1 MGPAAGA
8 VPCHLLDF
16 SNVNTARQFHHKI
29 EKLYKDYLS
38 KHCNDE
44 WKVHFDALLVRM
56 RNSLF
61 CADGGEPDHDEYVV
75 SPPPPT
81 YKPTTTKPY
90 KTTTMKTTKKT
101 TTKPYTTKKTTT
113 RKPTTTTTKYTTTTK
128 KPVYTTKKT
137 TTKKATTAGYT
148 TKKNKKDK
156 KKNKAY

>member
-16 SNVNTARQFHHKI
+16 SNVSTARQFHHKI

-44 WKVHFDALLVRM
+44 WKIHFDALLVRM

-61 CADGGEPDHDEYVV
+61 CADGGEPDHEEYVV

-81 YKPTTTKPY
+81 YKPTTAKPTTKY
-90 KTTTMKTTKKT
+90 TTKKTTKKT

-113 RKPTTTTTKYTTTTK
+113 TKPTTTTKKYTTKKTT
-128 KPVYTTKKT
+128 YTTKKT
-137 TTKKATTAGYT
+137 TTKKAATAGYT

-156 KKNKAY
+156 KKNK